1 MGLIVL
7 LLTNTSQTYN
17 PASEE
22 VAVGTISRRPLA
34 SRCPSRFHNTARPST
49 GLGREK
55 QCRIK
60 KRETRIKRIGRKKRN
75 GLTESNYNILNPSVY
90 LSMRQKMNDDSLYIR
105 AVSSAQ
111 HEGTF
116 VSFFKCSEGKWLF
129 MENGILWIN
138 NIKIPF
144 FLMFVFV

>member
-1 MGLIVL
+1 MQ
-7 LLTNTSQTYN
+7 N
-17 PASEE
+17 
-22 VAVGTISRRPLA
+22 
-34 SRCPSRFHNTARPST
+34 
-49 GLGREK
+49 
-55 QCRIK
+55 K
-60 KRETRIKRIGRKKRN
+60 KERNKNQANWEKKRN